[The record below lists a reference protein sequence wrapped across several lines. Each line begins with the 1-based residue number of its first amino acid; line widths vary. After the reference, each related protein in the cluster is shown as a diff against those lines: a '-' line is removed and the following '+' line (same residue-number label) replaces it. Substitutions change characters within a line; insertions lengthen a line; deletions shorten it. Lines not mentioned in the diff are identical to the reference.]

1 MNKSIIKPTLKNY
14 SLYFTHKN
22 IDKYFKS
29 MDKSTQSLRLTSCPQ
44 TVSQVVNYVEKL
56 SQSLRLS
63 ADRHFD
69 VVTCVTEAVNNA
81 IVHGNCRDEK
91 KTVNIS
97 VKKEKDVVAVHVT
110 DEGKG
115 FDFRSLPD
123 PTSPEYIEKVG
134 GRGVFIM
141 RQLTHNLQFRNNGT
155 TVEMQF
161 KIK

>member
-1 MNKSIIKPTLKNY
+1 
-14 SLYFTHKN
+14 
-22 IDKYFKS
+22 
-29 MDKSTQSLRLTSCPQ
+29 MDKSTQSIRLTSCPQ
-44 TVSQVVNYVEKL
+44 TVSHVVNYVEKL
-56 SQSLRLS
+56 SQSLCLS

-81 IVHGNCRDEK
+81 IVHGNCRDSK
-91 KTVNIS
+91 KNVNIS
-97 VKKEKDVVAVHVT
+97 VKKTRDVVAFHVS

-115 FDFRSLPD
+115 FDFGSLPD

-141 RQLTHNLQFRNNGT
+141 RQLAHDLKFRNNGS

-161 KIK
+161 KLR